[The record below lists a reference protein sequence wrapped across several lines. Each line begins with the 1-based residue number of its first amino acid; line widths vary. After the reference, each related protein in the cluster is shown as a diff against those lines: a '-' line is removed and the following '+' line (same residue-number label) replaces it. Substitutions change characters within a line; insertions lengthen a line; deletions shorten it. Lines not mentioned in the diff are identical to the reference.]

1 MDTKDRLDQENSK
14 INVTNS
20 AITFRRFWW
29 VYLIVFAGFMTL
41 AYLYCK
47 VKAPKYDCHT
57 SIILNDSD
65 DLGKSNLGGLGSLMA
80 SFSMGG
86 SGYKYIDD
94 EISRIKSHSNLLMLI
109 KDLRLNENY
118 SVKYEFLS
126 PRQFYFND
134 SPINVF
140 LPEQIAD
147 TISVNTM
154 FNIMLAPDG
163 KTADIT
169 AIQPQGAVFNKTGVS
184 LPAMIKTPYGTFR
197 VALTSH
203 FTPGKPLKLR
213 AIYNSPNAYTFT
225 LYRNLKAK
233 SPSKKSSL
241 IFIDYLDENPKRGMA
256 ILDGLVDIYNRRNIQ
271 EYQDQARVS
280 IDFIKGRLEKLYND
294 LEVSE
299 RNIETYK
306 RANNIAEPEAEAE
319 YLFKKKQVIETG
331 MIEYETRYAVLKMI
345 LEFLRNDDNRYSL
358 VPFAED
364 LPKEPVAEYNEFL
377 IERLRLIENAKGNN
391 ASLKTVNAQADAM
404 RANLITSLER
414 QMTAA
419 QIAISDMK
427 RSGSGSSARIA
438 QIPTIEKNLLSL
450 YRDQKIKNQIYAY
463 LLQKLEESE
472 LKLAREIN
480 TGKYVDVAYA
490 EPEPSSPKKSLI
502 YIGAALGSILCSY
515 AGLMMLLFIMKMVRE
530 IRSARKE

>member
-14 INVTNS
+14 LNVTDS
-20 AITFRRFWW
+20 ALTFRRFWW
-29 VYLIVFAGFMTL
+29 VYIIVFAGFMAL
-41 AYLYCK
+41 AAIYCT
-47 VKAPKYDCHT
+47 VKAPKYECHT

-86 SGYKYIDD
+86 SGYKYVDD
-94 EISRIKSHSNLLMLI
+94 EIERLKSHSNLLALI
-109 KDLRLNENY
+109 KDLHLNEIY
-118 SVKYEFLS
+118 SVKYDFFT
-126 PRQFYFND
+126 PRQYYFDN

-147 TISVNTM
+147 TLSIKTV

-169 AIQPQGAVFNKTGVS
+169 AIQPNGPVFDKANVS
-184 LPAMIKTPYGTFR
+184 LPAMVKTPYGTFR

-203 FTPGKPLKLR
+203 FTPGTPLKIR
-213 AIYNSPNAYTFT
+213 AIYDSPNAYSYS
-225 LYRNLKAK
+225 LYKSIKAK
-233 SPSKKSSL
+233 SPSKKSSI
-241 IFIDYLDENPKRGMA
+241 IFIDYMDENTRKGIA
-256 ILDGLVDIYNRRNIQ
+256 VLDGLVDIYNRRNIS
-271 EYQDQARVS
+271 EYQEQARASV
-280 IDFIKGRLEKLYND
+280 DFIKGRLEKLYND
-294 LEVSE
+294 LERSE
-299 RNIETYK
+299 RNIESYK

-319 YLFKKKQVIETG
+319 YLFKKKQVLETG
-331 MIEYETRYAVLKMI
+331 VIEYETRYAVLKMI
-345 LEFLRNDDNRYSL
+345 LEFLHNDANKYSL
-358 VPFAED
+358 VPFSED

-377 IERLRLIENAKGNN
+377 IERLRLVENAKGNN

-414 QMTAA
+414 QMSAA

-427 RSGSGSSARIA
+427 RSDSGSSARIA
-438 QIPTIEKNLLSL
+438 QMPTMEKELLSL

-472 LKLAREIN
+472 LKLAREVN
-480 TGKYVDVAYA
+480 TGKPVDVAYA
-490 EPEPSSPKKSLI
+490 EPEPSSPKKTLVF
-502 YIGAALGSILCSY
+502 IGAGLAAILCTY
-515 AGLMMLLFIMKMVRE
+515 AGLMMLFFLMRIVRDLRMK
-530 IRSARKE
+530 RKD